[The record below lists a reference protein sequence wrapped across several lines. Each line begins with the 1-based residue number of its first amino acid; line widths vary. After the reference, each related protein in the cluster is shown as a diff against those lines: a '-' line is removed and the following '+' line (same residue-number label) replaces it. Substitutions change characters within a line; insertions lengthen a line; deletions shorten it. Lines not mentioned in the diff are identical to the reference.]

1 MANQNF
7 NLPNMI
13 TLSSAAVASFGC
25 LSVFFFAQQ
34 GGIYIGMIGVVV
46 SLILDRIDGPIARK
60 LGLSSP
66 MGAQLDSL
74 ADLLAFGVTPGL
86 LMAVTMRA
94 HDLPIPWIMAS
105 AVFYTSCALWR
116 LARFHDDG
124 LVESRLGPAFVG
136 IPSPVAGT
144 AVVVTIATVEIFH
157 LPAFTLLLS
166 LTGLAYLMISPL
178 KYPEYRI
185 GAWPWALLAP
195 MVAAYS
201 IWRLIVMSSL

>member
-13 TLSSAAVASFGC
+13 TLSSAAVASCGS
-25 LSVFFFAQQ
+25 LSVFFFAHR
-34 GGIYIGMIGVVV
+34 GGIYIGMIGVVL

-74 ADLLAFGVTPGL
+74 ADLLAFGVSPAM
-86 LMAVTMRA
+86 LMAGTMRA
-94 HDLPIPWIMAS
+94 FDLPISFIMAS
-105 AVFYTSCALWR
+105 AIFYICCALWR

-136 IPSPVAGT
+136 VPSPVAGT
-144 AVVVTIATVEIFH
+144 AVVVTIAAVEIFH
-157 LPAFTLLLS
+157 LPTYSLLISFTA
-166 LTGLAYLMISPL
+166 LAYLMISPI
-178 KYPEYRI
+178 KYPKYRI

-195 MVAAYS
+195 LVAGYS
-201 IWRLIVMSSL
+201 IWRLVQMSSY